1 MNTES
6 KNENYDLHS
15 KSERV
20 APYYVNMKVMFK
32 VIIWYRNII

>member
-6 KNENYDLHS
+6 KNENYNLHS

-20 APYYVNMKVMFK
+20 APYYVNMTHENNVELYNL
-32 VIIWYRNII
+32 V